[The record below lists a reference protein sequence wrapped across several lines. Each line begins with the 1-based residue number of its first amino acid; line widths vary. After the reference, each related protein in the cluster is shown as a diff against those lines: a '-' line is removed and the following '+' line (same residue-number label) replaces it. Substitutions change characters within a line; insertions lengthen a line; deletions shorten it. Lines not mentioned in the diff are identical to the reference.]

1 MQRLVDACLSACG
14 LFSTGDQA
22 TLTSL
27 DLSWNKL
34 GPRGVAD
41 ILQGL
46 ISNQVL
52 THLNVA
58 FNGVGNAGVLKIA
71 DFLKKTTMLQ
81 WLDISHNRIG
91 LEAIPT
97 LVKGLINN
105 MTLHTLK
112 VWHLFTMHTVHY
124 FCTVCEVV
132 RCSQVGHN
140 PIGTAGAALLVE
152 SVQLT
157 DPAVSPLVELNL
169 EV

>member
-112 VWHLFTMHTVHY
+112 VGICLLCMQYTTSAPS
-124 FCTVCEVV
+124 V
-132 RCSQVGHN
+132 RLCVPFRSDTIQLELQEQLYWLN
-140 PIGTAGAALLVE
+140 PC
-152 SVQLT
+152 
-157 DPAVSPLVELNL
+157 N
-169 EV
+169 